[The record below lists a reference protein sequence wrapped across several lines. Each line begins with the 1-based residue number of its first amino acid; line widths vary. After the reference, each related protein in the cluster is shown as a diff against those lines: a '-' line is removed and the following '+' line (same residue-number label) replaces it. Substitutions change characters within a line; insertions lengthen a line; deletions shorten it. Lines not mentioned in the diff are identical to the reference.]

1 MGQICSALL
10 FLIMFTNAQILSA
23 VINKWSQPFVKTML
37 SGKFNSIGF
46 LHNLEAKIKA
56 TGWVGPNYQLMQDLS
71 PLIDSITG
79 SVVTPMLTRYLSQ
92 IDDATI
98 PQMAHSI
105 VDDAIKKGSLTLF
118 DGKIVFETEDLEE
131 LKKLLEYNLP
141 LKEEEIYN
149 VRTE

>member
-1 MGQICSALL
+1 
-10 FLIMFTNAQILSA
+10 
-23 VINKWSQPFVKTML
+23 ML
-37 SGKFNSIGF
+37 SSKFNSIGF

-71 PLIDSITG
+71 PLMNSITG

-105 VDDAIKKGSLTLF
+105 VDDAIKQGSLSLF